1 MPVAHRPRCVCD
13 RDDIACSEVE
23 EDEVEVQ
30 GDVAEGEERGVARPH
45 SVTEEVVSERVSE

>member
-45 SVTEEVVSERVSE
+45 SVTEEVVSE